1 MSVIRRR
8 KKKEEARNVLAL
20 KLKRQG
26 QVALEDNFRF
36 VVDKSDLKSASDKK
50 FATVAFENK
59 ICEQNITWCCEGRA
73 IFREAA
79 FTCSQP
85 QNHDTRDLK
94 ICYHNNFFILFPR
107 SSAESKY
114 QVNATLSVIY
124 AEFTCT
130 KLNDTMHSLSTQ
142 SFISQTSTILLDSFT
157 SSPIVVQDPLHWS
170 DNTRELL
177 SKAFTNE
184 QRKLRFVA
192 RRNLQRTR
200 GWRRRAGISSIIKHV
215 EIRQTG
221 IDRSLWLLWKLLN
234 FVRKVSV
241 TPAGIQVV
249 AK

>member
-1 MSVIRRR
+1 MSVICRR
-8 KKKEEARNVLAL
+8 KKKPRNVLAL

-50 FATVAFENK
+50 FATVAFEN
-59 ICEQNITWCCEGRA
+59 ITSCCERRA

-114 QVNATLSVIY
+114 QFNATLSVIY

-142 SFISQTSTILLDSFT
+142 SDVHIADEHHIIALFHVQSNRGSRTITLIGQYQGTTF
-157 SSPIVVQDPLHWS
+157 
-170 DNTRELL
+170 EG
-177 SKAFTNE
+177 FYE
-184 QRKLRFVA
+184 
-192 RRNLQRTR
+192 
-200 GWRRRAGISSIIKHV
+200 
-215 EIRQTG
+215 
-221 IDRSLWLLWKLLN
+221 
-234 FVRKVSV
+234 
-241 TPAGIQVV
+241 
-249 AK
+249 

>member
-1 MSVIRRR
+1 MSVICRR
-8 KKKEEARNVLAL
+8 KKKARNVLAL

-59 ICEQNITWCCEGRA
+59 ICEQNITSCCEGRA

-79 FTCSQP
+79 FTWSQP

-114 QVNATLSVIY
+114 QFNATLSVIY

-130 KLNDTMHSLSTQ
+130 KLNDTMYSLTTQ
-142 SFISQTSTILLDSFT
+142 SDNHIADEHHNIGLFHVQSNRGSRTITLIGQYQGTTFEVFYEWTESFDLLPDV
-157 SSPIVVQDPLHWS
+157 IC
-170 DNTRELL
+170 RELVVDGDGL
-177 SKAFTNE
+177 A
-184 QRKLRFVA
+184 L
-192 RRNLQRTR
+192 L
-200 GWRRRAGISSIIKHV
+200 
-215 EIRQTG
+215 
-221 IDRSLWLLWKLLN
+221 RSLNMQRLGK
-234 FVRKVSV
+234 
-241 TPAGIQVV
+241 PG
-249 AK
+249 